1 MSGVKIENRM
11 NFMGLGAVS
20 AGYRAISPLLRR
32 EVPKA
37 LAAFYSRV
45 RAEPETA
52 RFFRSE
58 DHIQAASKAQEG
70 HWDAIIEGRCDEA
83 YVASVRRIGHVHARI
98 GLEPRWYIGGYSIIL
113 AALIQAIAKRPRKL
127 FANRKLHDQA
137 TAEAIAELTQRVMLD
152 MDLAI
157 SIYLEALQAER
168 DRVQQAH
175 AEAEARQT
183 EVVHALEKALEA
195 LAQNDLAVTIPG
207 VFPEQYRSLQNDFHA
222 ATRALRTAVHAVAD
236 SVQGLSA
243 GSSQLAAAS
252 EDLAS
257 RTERQA
263 ANLERTVSE
272 ADAIAQAVA
281 STAESARQTAGAVAA
296 ARTDVEES
304 SLVVSEA
311 IAAIHAI
318 ATSSGEIARFTSL
331 IDEIAFQ
338 TNLLALNAS
347 VEAARAGE
355 AGRGFSVVAQE
366 VRALAQRSA
375 AASGEIRGLISTSTA
390 HVTRGVDLVERTGE
404 ALERIGSRVVAID
417 DLAGGIAGSAK
428 DQADGLA
435 RVRRTMGEMD
445 DITQQNAAMTEE
457 ATAAARQ
464 LANEAQVLQQ
474 QVGRFRLNGGVGAE
488 VIPLRAAG

>member
-1 MSGVKIENRM
+1 MSGVNIENRM
-11 NFMGLGAVS
+11 NFMGLRGAS
-20 AGYRAISPLLRR
+20 AGYMAISPLLRQ

-37 LAAFYSRV
+37 LAAFYVRV
-45 RAEPETA
+45 RNEAETK
-52 RFFRSE
+52 RFFGTE
-58 DHIQAASKAQEG
+58 DHIRAASKAQEG
-70 HWDAIIEGRCDEA
+70 HWDAIIAGRCDA
-83 YVASVRRIGHVHARI
+83 DYVASVRRIGLVHARI
-98 GLEPRWYIGGYSIIL
+98 GLEPRWYIGGYSVIM
-113 AALIQAIAKRPRKL
+113 AHLIDAIAQRPRKL
-127 FANRKLHDQA
+127 FANRKHHDKI
-137 TAEAIAELTQRVMLD
+137 TSEAIAELTQRVMLD

-157 SIYLEALQAER
+157 SIYLEALQEER
-168 DRVQQAH
+168 DRVQAAH
-175 AEAEARQT
+175 AESEARQT
-183 EVVHALEKALEA
+183 EVVQALGKALHG
-195 LAQNDLAVTIPG
+195 LAENDLSTLIPG
-207 VFPEQYRSLQNDFHA
+207 VFPEQYRGLQNDFHA
-222 ATRALRTAVHAVAD
+222 ATRALRSAVHAVAD

-263 ANLERTVSE
+263 ANLERTVNE
-272 ADAIAQAVA
+272 ADVIAQAVA

-304 SLVVSEA
+304 ALVVSEA

-318 ATSSGEIARFTSL
+318 AASSGEIARFTSL

-428 DQADGLA
+428 DQAEGLA

-464 LANEAQVLQQ
+464 LANEAVVLQQ
-474 QVGRFRLNGGVGAE
+474 QVGRFRLGGAASADV
-488 VIPLRAAG
+488 VHLRAAS